1 MFSSRV
7 SGVSL
12 EIESDREEGL
22 LNDVVRV
29 GFIGDLHDLFVFIY
43 LYLFS
48 FFSFIIY
55 LAGMDCGINRSTSLF
70 LSVCVS

>member
-48 FFSFIIY
+48 FFLLLFI
-55 LAGMDCGINRSTSLF
+55 
-70 LSVCVS
+70 

>member
-29 GFIGDLHDLFVFIY
+29 GFIGDLRD
-43 LYLFS
+43 
-48 FFSFIIY
+48 
-55 LAGMDCGINRSTSLF
+55 
-70 LSVCVS
+70 

>member
-29 GFIGDLHDLFVFIY
+29 DIIGDLRDLFCIY
-43 LYLFS
+43 LLLFICQEWIAEYS
-48 FFSFIIY
+48 KN
-55 LAGMDCGINRSTSLF
+55 LSLS
-70 LSVCVS
+70 LSVS